1 MKRIS
6 FCLLVSL
13 LFVLVS
19 CKKDFSKIS
28 TSRWK
33 PDVAAPFVQTEMSLR
48 NLMADDTSLIVD
60 DDSLLVF
67 YYQRDSIIQLSADS
81 LIHLEDTVDVQY
93 DFSLGDIKMADFEI
107 DAGVT
112 LNDLLPYMDET
123 VADSLQAHDGEVAV
137 FPPFNLQEPV
147 TIDIPPVGQ
156 YEVLT
161 FSAGYFDIQI
171 SNQLPVKLEDIQF
184 DLVDA
189 VNNKV
194 IKSVSLAQND
204 TGQTVHDTL
213 FLKGQTLSNTFSLV
227 INSIGSNG
235 SYPDQVLIDLA
246 KGLKV
251 SMMAEE
257 MRVVSGKAKIE
268 DQVIYSTNQLVDMDF
283 EEVRLWEIL
292 FSKGVLSYRMES
304 LLNLSVNILLQLPS
318 ANVNGEVPENSFEL
332 PAQGSYD
339 GNWSMEN
346 MNIDLTQDSLQPY
359 NRFPVYLQLVIEP
372 TPEIVEFD
380 SSDKVTAT
388 FTMKD
393 MTVDFASGN
402 MGKQTF
408 TFEEDTLDLDLNFLE
423 SIIGEIIFD
432 NPELIVNYSNGF
444 GIPMVLHTRFVG
456 VKQLSGN
463 SINLGL
469 DSIVFNYPQTTGEEV
484 QGSVVVDKT
493 NSNIVEFLDFRPDEL
508 LFSGEALTNWNNDTM
523 NFLTGSSQL
532 LADAEIRIPLVFSTS
547 SLVFSDTVDFTAGQS
562 DLPVESG
569 TMLLNVLNGLPFDL
583 KLRLQVPDSVT
594 GVIIDQ
600 VIFDDIRSAQ
610 VDAEGK
616 VVAVTLSEVKAV
628 FDADFL
634 DNLQRANSLL
644 LRAETVS
651 AGGGSQPVGLYSD
664 YKLKLAISFEAKV
677 KP

>member
-1 MKRIS
+1 
-6 FCLLVSL
+6 
-13 LFVLVS
+13 
-19 CKKDFSKIS
+19 
-28 TSRWK
+28 
-33 PDVAAPFVQTEMSLR
+33 
-48 NLMADDTSLIVD
+48 
-60 DDSLLVF
+60 
-67 YYQRDSIIQLSADS
+67 
-81 LIHLEDTVDVQY
+81 
-93 DFSLGDIKMADFEI
+93 
-107 DAGVT
+107 
-112 LNDLLPYMDET
+112 
-123 VADSLQAHDGEVAV
+123 
-137 FPPFNLQEPV
+137 
-147 TIDIPPVGQ
+147 
-156 YEVLT
+156 
-161 FSAGYFDIQI
+161 
-171 SNQLPVKLEDIQF
+171 
-184 DLVDA
+184 
-189 VNNKV
+189 
-194 IKSVSLAQND
+194 
-204 TGQTVHDTL
+204 
-213 FLKGQTLSNTFSLV
+213 
-227 INSIGSNG
+227 
-235 SYPDQVLIDLA
+235 
-246 KGLKV
+246 
-251 SMMAEE
+251 
-257 MRVVSGKAKIE
+257 
-268 DQVIYSTNQLVDMDF
+268 
-283 EEVRLWEIL
+283 
-292 FSKGVLSYRMES
+292 
-304 LLNLSVNILLQLPS
+304 
-318 ANVNGEVPENSFEL
+318 
-332 PAQGSYD
+332 
-339 GNWSMEN
+339 
-346 MNIDLTQDSLQPY
+346 
-359 NRFPVYLQLVIEP
+359 
-372 TPEIVEFD
+372 
-380 SSDKVTAT
+380 
-388 FTMKD
+388 
-393 MTVDFASGN
+393 
-402 MGKQTF
+402 
-408 TFEEDTLDLDLNFLE
+408 
-423 SIIGEIIFD
+423 
-432 NPELIVNYSNGF
+432 
-444 GIPMVLHTRFVG
+444 LHTRFVG

-628 FDADFL
+628 FDEDFL